1 MKNPRLNSTLDDCS
15 TKPNPHHIR
24 KPPKISGLGV
34 ELGNYIAY
42 TNSFEELR

>member
-1 MKNPRLNSTLDDCS
+1 MKNPRLNSTLDDYS
-15 TKPNPHHIR
+15 TKPNPHHR
-24 KPPKISGLGV
+24 KPPKISGLAV